1 MQYAM
6 VTMQWALGEKL
17 VNNFGINRIPLQ
29 TKVFILER
37 NKLMQITVHE
47 MVALGLRGSCLC
59 LSIANLCL
67 HKSSPHRYP
76 PSVV

>member
-6 VTMQWALGEKL
+6 VTMQWAMGEKL

-59 LSIANLCL
+59 LSIYC
-67 HKSSPHRYP
+67 
-76 PSVV
+76 

>member
-1 MQYAM
+1 M
-6 VTMQWALGEKL
+6 VTMHYDTMHWELDEKL

-59 LSIANLCL
+59 LSIYC
-67 HKSSPHRYP
+67 
-76 PSVV
+76 

>member
-1 MQYAM
+1 MQEAGRRKAGQSQSKCRYAM
-6 VTMQWALGEKL
+6 VTAMHWALGEKL
-17 VNNFGINRIPLQ
+17 MNNFGINRITLQ

-59 LSIANLCL
+59 LSIYC
-67 HKSSPHRYP
+67 
-76 PSVV
+76 

>member
-1 MQYAM
+1 MFHVPILSFIITNRIHMQYAM
-6 VTMQWALGEKL
+6 VTMHWELGENL
-17 VNNFGINRIPLQ
+17 VNNFGINMITLQ

-59 LSIANLCL
+59 LSIYC
-67 HKSSPHRYP
+67 
-76 PSVV
+76 